1 MTAINKKE
9 YRQAGRNLRII
20 ALECRKL
27 FRNPLILLVFFTFL
41 LINIVVVQNAYGSRD
56 DQKSVQR
63 MYQVL
68 QEKKQG
74 KKNKD
79 ASAYDDYKQT
89 YGNLY
94 DTLDMFKIMKR
105 KELLTGYEPTGKYRK
120 FIENNYKKLQ
130 KRAEEIKKSG
140 ADQADFYPGNAY
152 FVHRTLF
159 GKLGKKLLL
168 EIVVLVFLAVLYLMD
183 YERVQKTADQVL
195 VTRSGK
201 HTMHLKM
208 LGGILGGLVYSAFLL
223 LASYGWFL
231 SKLPLKSLW
240 DVPVSACMMAEA
252 RNSML
257 YPFVTFWN
265 LNLLQYLL
273 LTIVVF
279 AGIALLAG
287 VLAGAGWYYLK
298 NSYLAFLILS
308 MLLMCSL
315 LAASV
320 HTTTFLDIL
329 LAICNPSLLWVT
341 CGAWFMENDLTL
353 SFAGNEFWCLAGCGI
368 LILFVYFIGKIRFR
382 KWELK

>member
-1 MTAINKKE
+1 MH
-9 YRQAGRNLRII
+9 G
-20 ALECRKL
+20 
-27 FRNPLILLVFFTFL
+27 
-41 LINIVVVQNAYGSRD
+41 
-56 DQKSVQR
+56 
-63 MYQVL
+63 
-68 QEKKQG
+68 
-74 KKNKD
+74 
-79 ASAYDDYKQT
+79 
-89 YGNLY
+89 
-94 DTLDMFKIMKR
+94 
-105 KELLTGYEPTGKYRK
+105 
-120 FIENNYKKLQ
+120 
-130 KRAEEIKKSG
+130 
-140 ADQADFYPGNAY
+140 
-152 FVHRTLF
+152 TLF

-208 LGGILGGLVYSAFLL
+208 LGGMFGGLVYSAFLL

-231 SKLPLKSLW
+231 YKLPLKGLW

-265 LNLLQYLL
+265 LSLFQYLI

-279 AGIALLAG
+279 TGIALLAG
-287 VLAGAGWYYLK
+287 VLAGAGWYCLK

-308 MLLMCSL
+308 MLLMGSSI
-315 LAASV
+315 AAFL

-329 LAICNPSLLWVT
+329 LTICNPSLLWIT

-353 SFAGNEFWCLAGCGI
+353 SFAGNEFWCLAGCGA
-368 LILFVYFIGKIRFR
+368 LILMVYFIGKMRFW